1 MTKMTK
7 KQITKTVLEAVATEF
22 NSVILDE
29 ESGIQ
34 MGKDVAKDDLQAD
47 VIEVAGIIE
56 ATDLPNLSEK
66 TLEVLSVL
74 GVELPEATETEPEVE
89 ETGGIKEDQVMV
101 LLSKTKVPDAP
112 KKEDKKKKKQ
122 VNPETTKRNQM
133 IESLITDGKYTAI
146 QIKEMVFKQFPDQ
159 NISTISTILSDCKN
173 PKYNKFS
180 KVAIMNSESK
190 ILSFS

>member
-34 MGKDVAKDDLQAD
+34 TGKDVAKDDLQAD

-74 GVELPEATETEPEVE
+74 GVELPEATETEPEEKEVVE
-89 ETGGIKEDQVMV
+89 EVVETKNKKDAETPK
-101 LLSKTKVPDAP
+101 SKKHFQP
-112 KKEDKKKKKQ
+112 KPGVTE
-122 VNPETTKRNQM
+122 RNKL
-133 IESLITDGKYTAI
+133 IESLIKTGNLTAKGILEAVLAKY
-146 QIKEMVFKQFPDQ
+146 PDHPKGGITTV
-159 NISTISTILSDCKN
+159 ISDSKN

-180 KVAIMNSESK
+180 KLAKMDSETK
-190 ILSFS
+190 ILSF